1 MIHRVVQAALRQRF
15 LVLMMTAFITVAG
28 IISFQRMP
36 VDAYP
41 DLSPP
46 MVELITQWPGHAAE
60 EVERLVT
67 LPLEIEM
74 NGVPHM
80 VVMRSI
86 SLYGLSDIRMTFAE
100 DTNDYFARQVV
111 FERIGQAQLP
121 AGVTPDMAPL
131 FSPSG
136 LVYRYVLES
145 PDRSPQELKTIEDWV
160 VERAYRSV
168 PGVADDS
175 GFGGTT
181 MQYQVLL
188 DPARIYGY
196 HLTVPQVMNAL
207 AANNSNAGGGFYSQG
222 GQFYYVRGIGL
233 VRSTEDIG
241 NTVVGANHG
250 VPIRVRDVGE
260 VTIGHAPRLGEFGY
274 EKNNDAVEGVIL
286 MRRGEQTQNV
296 LKGVEAKTEQLNRQI
311 LPPDVKVHPF
321 YDRSELVKLTTDT
334 VENNLL
340 RGMVLVLIVLIF
352 FLVSFRAAIIVALT
366 IPLAL
371 LFSFIVLHAHD
382 VAANLLS
389 IGAIDFGIVIDGTVV
404 MMENIY
410 RELALREGQEYNL
423 NEVILAAARDVDR
436 PIFYSVAVIIAG
448 YLPIYALTGPSGKLF
463 HPMAETMSFA
473 LIGALILTLTLV
485 PVLASYWFK
494 KGVHERPNRAYEWMK
509 AKYAK
514 QLDWALDRPKTTMVI
529 ATVIFGATL
538 LLIPFIGGE
547 FMPHLDEGA
556 LWVRATMPYTISF
569 DEASKIAP
577 QIRQI
582 LMSYPQVTV
591 VASEL
596 GRPDDGTDP
605 TGFFNCEFYV
615 GLKPYKDK
623 AWSGDI
629 STKEELIASVD
640 KKLRT
645 FPGIIFN
652 YTQPAEDAVD
662 EALTGLKSSL
672 AVKVYGGDLQV
683 LQDKA
688 IQIKNILSKVPGFT
702 ELTVVRELGQPSLL
716 IDVDREKIA
725 RYGVNVAD
733 VEAVIEAA
741 VGGQAVTQ
749 VIQGE
754 KLFDL
759 VVRMQPQFRSS
770 AHDIGNLLV
779 GTPDGQQIPLSQLA
793 DIKQGNGASF
803 IYRENNSRYIGVQ
816 YSIEGRDLERAVR
829 DGQAAVNKAVV
840 LPAGYRMEW
849 GGEYSLFLAA
859 KAQLNVIG
867 PIAVVIIFMILFAL
881 YGNFKFPVTIA
892 LGVIMTEPVGA
903 LLALKLTDTP
913 FSVSSVL
920 GLLALLG
927 VSVETAVI
935 LVSYINKLRQEGMDI
950 RSATREASL
959 LRLRPIMMTALVACL
974 GLLPAALSTG
984 IGSDTQRPF
993 AIVIVAG
1000 LVSRLFIGFF
1010 VNPVLY
1016 QLVAREGD
1024 VLQVLNTGAR
1034 SRFGTPQAHSQ
1045 FGYWVCPLCIRS
1057 HLLFIDR
1064 SICPC

>member
-1 MIHRVVQAALRQRF
+1 MIHRIVQASLRQPF
-15 LVLMMTAFITVAG
+15 LVLMFTLFITVGG
-28 IISFQRMP
+28 ILSFQRMP

-41 DLSPP
+41 DLSPSQ
-46 MVELITQWPGHAAE
+46 VQIITQWPDHAAE

-67 LPLEIEM
+67 LPLELEM
-74 NGVPHM
+74 NGVPRM

-86 SLYGLSDIRMTFAE
+86 SLYGLSVVILTFE
-100 DTNDYFARQVV
+100 ERTDDYWARQVV
-111 FERIGQAQLP
+111 FERLAQATLP
-121 AGVTPDMAPL
+121 TGVSPALAPL

-136 LVYRYVLES
+136 LVYRYVLQS
-145 PDRSPQELKTIEDWV
+145 PDRSPQELKTIRDWV
-160 VERAYRSV
+160 VQRAFRSV

-175 GFGGTT
+175 GFGGTV

-188 DPARIYGY
+188 DPARIFGY
-196 HLTVPQVMNAL
+196 HLTIPQVTTAL
-207 AANNSNAGGGFYSQG
+207 AANNANAGGGFYSQG

-233 VRSTEDIG
+233 VRNLEDIG
-241 NTVVGANHG
+241 NIVVGSNKG
-250 VPIRVRDVGE
+250 VPIRVRDIGE
-260 VTIGHAPRLGEFGY
+260 VTIGHAPRLGQFGFQ
-274 EKNNDAVEGVIL
+274 KNDDAVEGVIL
-286 MRRGEQTQNV
+286 MRRGEQTQTV
-296 LKGVEAKTEQLNRQI
+296 LKGVQAKAEELNKLI
-311 LPPDVKVHPF
+311 LPRDVKVVPF

-334 VENNLL
+334 VEANLL
-340 RGMVLVLIVLIF
+340 RGMALVFVVLVF
-352 FLVSFRAAIIVALT
+352 FLVSIRAAAIVAIT
-366 IPLAL
+366 IPLSL
-371 LFSFIVLHAHD
+371 LFAFIVLHAHD

-389 IGAIDFGIVIDGTVV
+389 IGAIDFGIVIDGAVV
-404 MMENIY
+404 MIENIY
-410 RELALREGQEYNL
+410 RELGLRQGQSYNV
-423 NEVILAAARDVDR
+423 NEVILAAAKDVDR
-436 PIFYSVAVIIAG
+436 PIFYSVAVILAG
-448 YLPIYALTGPSGKLF
+448 YLPIYALSGPSGKLF

-473 LIGALILTLTLV
+473 IIGALILTLTLV
-485 PVLASYWFK
+485 PVLASYWFR
-494 KGVHERPNRAYEWMK
+494 KGVREKRNRAFEWMK
-509 AKYAK
+509 ANYTRP
-514 QLDWALDRPKTTMVI
+514 LDWALDHPRKTMVI
-529 ATVIFGATL
+529 ASLIFGATL

-569 DEASKIAP
+569 EAASRIAP
-577 QIRQI
+577 QIREI

-615 GLKPYKDK
+615 GLKPYRDSR
-623 AWSGDI
+623 WHGDV
-629 STKEELIASVD
+629 STKQELIASLN
-640 KKLRT
+640 KKLDA

-652 YTQPAEDAVD
+652 FTQPAQDAVD

-672 AVKVYGGDLQV
+672 AVKIYGADLNV

-688 IQIKNILSKVPGFT
+688 VQTKNVLAAVPGFT
-702 ELTVVRELGQPSLL
+702 DLTVVRELGQPSLL
-716 IDVDREKIA
+716 LDVDRDKIA
-725 RYGVNVAD
+725 RYGINVAD
-733 VEAVIEAA
+733 VEAVISAA

-759 VVRMQPQFRSS
+759 VVRMEPQFRSS
-770 AHDIGNLLV
+770 AREIGNVLV
-779 GTPDGQQIPLSQLA
+779 GTPDGQQIPLRQLA
-793 DIKQGNGASF
+793 TISQGNGASF

-829 DGQAAVNKAVV
+829 DGQAAVKKAVS
-840 LPAGYRMEW
+840 LPQGYWMTW
-849 GGEYSLFLAA
+849 GGEYSQFLDAR
-859 KAQLNVIG
+859 AQMYFIG
-867 PIAVVIIFMILFAL
+867 PLAVVLIFMILFAL
-881 YGNFKFPVTIA
+881 YGNFKFPATIA

-903 LLALKLTDTP
+903 LLALKLTGTP

-920 GLLALLG
+920 GLLALMG

-935 LVSYINKLRQEGMDI
+935 LVSYINKLRREGMDI
-950 RSATREASL
+950 RTATRTASL

-1000 LVSRLFIGFF
+1000 LISRLFIGFF

-1016 QLVAREGD
+1016 QMVARDGD
-1024 VLQVLNTGAR
+1024 VLQV
-1034 SRFGTPQAHSQ
+1034 
-1045 FGYWVCPLCIRS
+1045 
-1057 HLLFIDR
+1057 
-1064 SICPC
+1064 